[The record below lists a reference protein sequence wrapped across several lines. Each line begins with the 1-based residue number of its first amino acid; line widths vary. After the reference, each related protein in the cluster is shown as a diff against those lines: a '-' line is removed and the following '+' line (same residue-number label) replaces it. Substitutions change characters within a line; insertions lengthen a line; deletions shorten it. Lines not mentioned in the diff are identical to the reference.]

1 LIFPFVFLIKTPK
14 KDKKEIEKILKAS
27 EEAH

>member
-1 LIFPFVFLIKTPK
+1 VFLIKTPK